1 MEYTVVNSL
10 VFMGGVM
17 SVLLAYLIFFGGDD
31 KWKW

>member
-17 SVLLAYLIFFGGDD
+17 SVLLACLIFFGGDD